1 MNLNLGNLEAQKVET
16 ALEIRRML
24 IDRLPITEWQA
35 CLTDVQRQMGE
46 CAQVAIRSAEV
57 GNGNGQE

>member
-1 MNLNLGNLEAQKVET
+1 MNINLGNFEAHKAET
-16 ALEIRRML
+16 AQAIRQIL
-24 IDRLPITEWQA
+24 LDRLPITEWQA

-57 GNGNGQE
+57 GNGNGSE